1 MAAHS
6 CKNQLWGQ
14 LRKSYKLVSSLGK
27 ALPQKKKKKKKRR
40 GLVGYNSLVE
50 HLVSMRGCMLVLIL
64 PPPPKLDEL
73 SSTHVRHLK
82 TPLLLIMVTL
92 L

>member
-1 MAAHS
+1 MGAA
-6 CKNQLWGQ
+6 KEELQIGVQLGQ
-14 LRKSYKLVSSLGK
+14 GSAS
-27 ALPQKKKKKKKRR
+27 KKKKKKRW
-40 GLVGYNSLVE
+40 GLVE
-50 HLVSMRGCMLVLIL
+50 HLVSMRGHMLVLIL

>member
-1 MAAHS
+1 MAAHG

-27 ALPQKKKKKKKRR
+27 APPQKKKKKKRQ
-40 GLVGYNSLVE
+40 GLVGYNSVVE
-50 HLVSMRGCMLVLIL
+50 HLVSMRGRMLVLIL
-64 PPPPKLDEL
+64 PSPPKLDEL
-73 SSTHVRHLK
+73 SSTHVRHLE
-82 TPLLLIMVTL
+82 TPLLLMMVTL

>member
-1 MAAHS
+1 MAAHG

-27 ALPQKKKKKKKRR
+27 ALPQKKKK
-40 GLVGYNSLVE
+40 GWGLVE
-50 HLVSMRGCMLVLIL
+50 HLVSMRGRMLVLIL
-64 PPPPKLDEL
+64 PPPPELDEL

>member
-1 MAAHS
+1 MGAA
-6 CKNQLWGQ
+6 KEELQIGVQLGQ
-14 LRKSYKLVSSLGK
+14 GSAS
-27 ALPQKKKKKKKRR
+27 KKKKKKK
-40 GLVGYNSLVE
+40 GWGLVE
-50 HLVSMRGCMLVLIL
+50 HLVSMRGRMLVLIL
-64 PPPPKLDEL
+64 PPPPELDEL